1 MAHLDKNVQYQHNKQ
16 TNSKADRQ
24 YIKTII
30 HNLSLQRWT
39 DQEISDYLKKE
50 KNIEISRSRVTTI
63 KNNIEEE
70 AEKWYVELRESRYKY
85 IATYKERLDS
95 LFLYQRKLN
104 DIVEFCTINN
114 LNHETMIKAIS
125 ELHKIELSIFNIW
138 KQLPVI
144 SYSSDSE
151 VKVPQLEELK
161 QELEKQFQ
169 QQLQEAKE
177 EEIGLTAM
185 PWDDHD
191 WFQCKDCKRW
201 FKHEL
206 IDNCCH
212 NCTPLPEPIV

>member
-1 MAHLDKNVQYQHNKQ
+1 MTFLDKTVHNNHRKR
-16 TNSKADRQ
+16 TNSKADKQ

-39 DQEISDYLKKE
+39 DQEISNYLKKE

-63 KNNIEEE
+63 KNNIEAE
-70 AEKWYVELRESRYKY
+70 AEKWYIELRESRYKY

-95 LFLYQRKLN
+95 LFSYQRKLN

-125 ELHKIELSIFNIW
+125 ELHKIELSLFNIW

-144 SYSSDSE
+144 SYSNSG
-151 VKVPQLEELK
+151 VKVPELEQLK
-161 QELEKQFQ
+161 QELEQKFQ
-169 QQLQEAKE
+169 RQLQEAKE

-206 IDNCCH
+206 VDNCCH
-212 NCTPLPEPIV
+212 NFTPLPEPTV